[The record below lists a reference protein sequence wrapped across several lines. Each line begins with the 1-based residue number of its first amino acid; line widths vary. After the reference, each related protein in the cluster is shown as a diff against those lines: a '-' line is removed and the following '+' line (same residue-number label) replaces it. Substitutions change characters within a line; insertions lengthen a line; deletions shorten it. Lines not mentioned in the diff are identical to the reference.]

1 MRSLL
6 RIKSGLVR
14 AYSLSLTRTLVYA
27 VGSRAAHQ
35 GPNNNVCNKRA
46 IILNIKEVLRENL
59 TLVLAADKTPTFTAW
74 CAMRSVIISRCGGY
88 YLNSCY
94 MI

>member
-6 RIKSGLVR
+6 RIKSALVR
-14 AYSLSLTRTLVYA
+14 AYSLSHSVCA
-27 VGSRAAHQ
+27 VGSRAPHQ

-59 TLVLAADKTPTFTAW
+59 TLVLAADKTPTFYSMCDAL
-74 CAMRSVIISRCGGY
+74 CY